1 MAKQPAKACPLEE
14 VVGKQQ
20 EQADDGEADEQ
31 GGEPPEPS
39 NQPPSDDH
47 LHFPKEGYVQMMA
60 CPGPAKHQPLLGEL
74 E

>member
-47 LHFPKEGYVQMMA
+47 LHFPKEG
-60 CPGPAKHQPLLGEL
+60 
-74 E
+74 